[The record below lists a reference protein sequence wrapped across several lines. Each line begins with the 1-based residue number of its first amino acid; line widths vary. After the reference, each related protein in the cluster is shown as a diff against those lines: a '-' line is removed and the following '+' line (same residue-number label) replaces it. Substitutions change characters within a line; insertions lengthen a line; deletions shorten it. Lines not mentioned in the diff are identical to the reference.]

1 MGIIKA
7 DGEVRPD
14 GSTANT
20 TSSGDTVATSDP
32 SARPDASL
40 GERLKGDLHGTMNMA
55 SGSAQAVAGATMFK
69 PEMQQAGLEKMQAED
84 QRLGAKHGRLPVGSG
99 LREKATGQPVTD
111 SGTSQRRE
119 DDVTH

>member
-20 TSSGDTVATSDP
+20 TSSGDTVTTSDP

-55 SGSAQAVAGATMFK
+55 AGSAQAAAGAAIFN
-69 PEMQQAGLEKMQAED
+69 PEMRQAGLEKMQAED

-111 SGTSQRRE
+111 PRPQRNE
-119 DDVTH
+119 NDVAH